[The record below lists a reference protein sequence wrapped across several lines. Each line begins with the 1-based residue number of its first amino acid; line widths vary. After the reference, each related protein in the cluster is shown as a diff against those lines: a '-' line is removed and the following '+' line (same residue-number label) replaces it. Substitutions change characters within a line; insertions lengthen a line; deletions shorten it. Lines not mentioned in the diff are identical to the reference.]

1 MSISFA
7 TFFHVFF
14 DLLNIGFDLRQIP
27 GAEPSPERRYQRS
40 RWRWHRRL
48 DPAYSSA
55 TAVKVGA
62 FMDGVQDPGA
72 FHAAR
77 LVLPAMVEA
86 GRGTIFLTGG
96 PGRGAG
102 KGGSLPPGWG
112 KRGFLGVGPP
122 LWGGRDTPC
131 PLFAMARP

>member
-27 GAEPSPERRYQRS
+27 RAEPLPERRYRRS

-62 FMDGVQDPGA
+62 FMDGVRDPGA
-72 FHAAR
+72 FHAALR
-77 LVLPAMVEA
+77 VLPAMVEA
-86 GRGTIFLTGG
+86 GRGTIVLTGASASL
-96 PGRGAG
+96 RGKARF
-102 KGGSLPPGWG
+102 S
-112 KRGFLGVGPP
+112 P
-122 LWGGRDTPC
+122 LVVDKES
-131 PLFAMARP
+131 F